1 MNFESL
7 KPARP
12 GPITPLFSLWVSF
25 VLPRQVVKTADQ
37 LTRGGGSRGLGYE
50 QARRSSEPAQEFSV
64 LRFGEIDELW
74 EDELWEGVD
83 LLRIEVESGADEISR
98 VHFDPRF
105 PTSVPR
111 MVR

>member
-12 GPITPLFSLWVSF
+12 GPITLLFSLWLSF
-25 VLPRQVVKTADQ
+25 VLPRQVVKP
-37 LTRGGGSRGLGYE
+37 LINFTRGGGSRGLGYE

-74 EDELWEGVD
+74 QGVD
-83 LLRIEVESGADEISR
+83 LLRIEVESGVDEISR
-98 VHFDPRF
+98 VHSDPRF

-111 MVR
+111 TVR